1 MAIRPAHSQPRPLS
15 ALSARLGVRL
25 AAAGKPIIQ
34 NELGCI
40 SGVTLDSRA
49 VQPGDLYVALPG
61 TRVHGA
67 AFCTD
72 AVAAGAVAVL
82 TDPDGR
88 ARAVASG
95 VPVFVLADP
104 RARLGEVACWV
115 YGDPSSRLRLIGVT
129 GTSGKTTS
137 TYLIE
142 AGLRAG
148 GHLTGLIGGVHTQ
161 IGTEQIASSLTTPEA
176 TDLQA
181 LFAVMAER
189 GVSAAAMEVSSHSL
203 SLGRV
208 AGTSF
213 DVAVFTNLSQDHLD
227 FHGDMEEYFR
237 AKASLFVPPERG
249 GRGGLGGKASPQEQ
263 GGFGGGRPP
272 RASTVIGVIN
282 IDDKYG
288 RRLASSAPVSV
299 ATFSAAGRAG
309 ADWRATDVRS
319 GADGSTFRVIGPGGV
334 EADLSIGLAGVFN
347 VANALGALVALVEA
361 GVALDDA
368 VSGLASCPGVP
379 GRLERVPV
387 DPVLGITAFV
397 DYSHKPGAVE
407 AVLRSLRPVTQGNL
421 IIVLGCGGDRDRAKR
436 PMMGAAAAK
445 LADVAILTSDNP
457 RSEDPLAILAAM
469 LDGVLSV
476 PQEERARV
484 IIEPDRAAA
493 IAQSVALSAGGDV
506 IVVAGK
512 GHETG
517 QYVAGSVLPFDDRKV
532 TAAALAQRAQHQLE
546 ASAVKL

>member
-1 MAIRPAHSQPRPLS
+1 MAIRPAYPQQRPLS
-15 ALSARLGVRL
+15 ALSTLLGVRL
-25 AAAGKPIIQ
+25 DAVGQSHSP
-34 NELGCI
+34 NDLGFL
-40 SGVTLDSRA
+40 SGLTLDSRS
-49 VQPGDLYVALPG
+49 VKPGDLYVALPG
-61 TRVHGA
+61 ARVHGA
-67 AFCTD
+67 AFCAD

-88 ARAVASG
+88 AGATASG

-104 RARLGEVACWV
+104 RARLGEIACWV

-137 TYLIE
+137 TYLLE
-142 AGLRAG
+142 SGLRAA
-148 GHLTGLIGGVHTQ
+148 GHLTGLVGGVELR
-161 IGTEQIASSLTTPEA
+161 IGKERLASSLTTPEA
-176 TDLQA
+176 PDLQA
-181 LFAVMAER
+181 LFAVMVER
-189 GVSAAAMEVSSHSL
+189 GVTAAAMEVSSHSL

-227 FHGDMEEYFR
+227 FHADLEDYFR
-237 AKASLFVPPERG
+237 AKASLFMPP
-249 GRGGLGGKASPQEQ
+249 
-263 GGFGGGRPP
+263 
-272 RASTVIGVIN
+272 VIGVVN

-288 RRLASSAPVSV
+288 RKLASSALVPVT
-299 ATFSAAGRAG
+299 TFSAAGKDE
-309 ADWRATDVRS
+309 ADWRAADVRS
-319 GADGSTFRVIGPGGV
+319 GADGSTFRLIGPGGV
-334 EADLSIGLAGVFN
+334 EADVSLGLAGVFN
-347 VANALGALVALVEA
+347 VANAVGALVALVEA
-361 GVALDDA
+361 GVRLEDA
-368 VSGLASCPGVP
+368 VAGMAACPGVP
-379 GRLERVPV
+379 GRLERVPAAG
-387 DPVLGITAFV
+387 LGVTAFV

-436 PMMGAAAAK
+436 PMMGAAAAS

-493 IAQSVALSAGGDV
+493 IAQAVALASSGDV
-506 IVVAGK
+506 VVVAGK

-517 QYVAGSVLPFDDRKV
+517 QYVAGTVLPFDDRQV
-532 TAAALAQRAQHQLE
+532 TADVLDQLAKVHR
-546 ASAVKL
+546 